1 MRNQKKIFLIT
12 GYRLLITF
20 CVLLSVSTPLF
31 AQTNDAPQDETFFV
45 ETWNR
50 IGYYDTNLE
59 RKRFAKMV
67 GRSETKLGFNILQ
80 FPVQAY
86 GVYYGV
92 VSQDAAYWNNSLFSG
107 GGIRFIP
114 FRDFKG
120 THWVNEWL
128 KGTRFYY
135 ETLSSSYMVNG
146 DQAQAAGLYTTDVRN
161 GIEVYHEWNLDNP
174 DETKPW
180 AEMWG
185 NLSYRSTNFT
195 SWETGSRV
203 LYLQPKFGI
212 HLGGGIGV
220 YLLAD
225 VISSTDD
232 SYWLNTTDYG
242 VGIRFEPWRQTGA
255 PNDLFRKFKM
265 FLEAVGLSYTK
276 DRPTDPNND
285 VTSDV
290 RFGVEFTYGR

>member
-1 MRNQKKIFLIT
+1 MSNLIKIILIT
-12 GYRLLITF
+12 VFCLLFTGYCL
-20 CVLLSVSTPLF
+20 PAF
-31 AQTNDAPQDETFFV
+31 AQTSSEPADDTFFI

-59 RKRFAKMV
+59 RQRFAKMV

-80 FPVQAY
+80 FPLQAY

-92 VSQDAAYWNNSLFSG
+92 VSQDAAYWNNALFSG
-107 GGIRFIP
+107 GGIRIIP
-114 FRDFKG
+114 LRDYQGDHWINQWVKG
-120 THWVNEWL
+120 V
-128 KGTRFYY
+128 RIYY

-146 DQAQAAGLYTTDVRN
+146 DQAQSAGLKTTDVRN
-161 GIEVYHEWNLDNP
+161 GVEVYHEWNLDNA
-174 DETKPW
+174 DETQPW
-180 AEMWG
+180 AEVWG

-220 YLLAD
+220 YLLSD
-225 VISSTDD
+225 IISSTDN

-242 VGIRFEPWRQTGA
+242 IGIRFEPWRKTGA

-265 FLEAVGLSYTK
+265 FLEAVAVTYTK
-276 DRPTDPNND
+276 DRPTDPNNE
-285 VTSDV
+285 VNADV